1 MELLDKAYYNKI
13 VQPLNRVTINNLF
26 ARAVVEQ
33 KISGKIYV
41 DDQIN
46 PETFYIVHPYGMS
59 LLFGKCDN
67 EQFNKSFE
75 SYALNLDNS
84 RSSFEWMQAFPD
96 SWDNVLLSLFSDASV
111 KSSDNI
117 DKIEKRIVELN
128 TRVNFKFNISKHQ
141 SLSTQIIDKDITIV
155 RADGKMFSDMQGS
168 VIPSY
173 FWNSENDFLKNGL
186 AYALYYKE
194 ELAAMSFSSFCFD
207 NIIELGIETKEKF
220 RGKGLAEFVCRAII
234 DYCVE
239 NNYEPVW
246 ACRLEN
252 TGSYKLAQKLG
263 FEPTLYLPY
272 YRLSK

>member
-13 VQPLNRVTINNLF
+13 IKPLNEVTINNLF

-33 KISGKIYV
+33 KISGDIYV
-41 DDQIN
+41 DNQIN
-46 PETFYIVHPYGMS
+46 PKTFYIVHPYGMS

-67 EQFNKSFE
+67 EQFNNSFK
-75 SYALNLDNS
+75 SYALNLGNS
-84 RSSFEWMQAFPD
+84 RNSFEWMQAFPD
-96 SWDNVLLSLFSDASV
+96 NWDNVLLSLFSDTSI

-141 SLSTQIIDKDITIV
+141 SLSTQIIDEDVKIV
-155 RADGKMFSDMQGS
+155 KADGKMFSGMQGS
-168 VIPSY
+168 VVPSY
-173 FWNSENDFLKNGL
+173 FWNSEDDFLKNGL

-194 ELAAMSFSSFCFD
+194 ELAAMSFSSCCFG

-220 RGKGLAEFVCRAII
+220 RGKGFAELVCRAII